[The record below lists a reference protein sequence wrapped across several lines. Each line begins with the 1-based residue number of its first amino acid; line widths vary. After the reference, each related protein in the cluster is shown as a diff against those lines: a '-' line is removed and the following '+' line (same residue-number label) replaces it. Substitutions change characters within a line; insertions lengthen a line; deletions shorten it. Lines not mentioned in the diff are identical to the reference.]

1 MVVKFANRLILL
13 TLLLST
19 SHAYADEVYR
29 LRLFFGLSL
38 PGGGGVS
45 LEQWQAFQNDEIVKA
60 FDGFNVVDSIGY
72 YKGKPERSKVVT
84 VIVDEQGVEKA
95 KMLASLYARR
105 FGQDSVMLVKVPVAE
120 WDFIGPDYKSATH
133 EQ

>member
-1 MVVKFANRLILL
+1 MTVKLISRFVLL
-13 TLLLST
+13 TLLLSA
-19 SHAYADEVYR
+19 SSAYADEVYR

-45 LEQWQAFQNDEIVKA
+45 LEQWQAFQNDEIVKT
-60 FDGFNVVDSIGY
+60 FDGFNVVDSVGY

-95 KMLASLYARR
+95 KVLASLYARR
-105 FGQDSVMLVKVPVAE
+105 FGQESVMLVKVPVAE
-120 WDFIGPDYKSATH
+120 WDFIGPDYKSATNG
-133 EQ
+133 Q